1 MAVNYDF
8 SGWASRNNLRCSDGR
23 TIRRGAFKDNDGM
36 TVPLVW
42 NHDHNDPTNVL
53 GHALLENRDE
63 GTYAYCWLNDTDAG
77 QSVKELV
84 KHGDVKAL
92 SIYANHLKQNGG
104 DVLHGSIKEVS
115 VVLAGANPGAF
126 IDSVIVHSF
135 ESEEDEDGAIIYT
148 GEEISFK
155 HSEEETAEEEV
166 KEEEETPEEEEEKAE
181 ETEDSEEEEDE
192 EKKDMA
198 EDKNLEL
205 EHADGEGGETIQDV
219 FDTLTDKQKDAV
231 YAIVGMALEGD
242 DIEEG
247 DEVKHNAFDETY
259 NNDSEVLTHSE
270 MEEIFSDAKRYGSLK
285 ESVLQ
290 HGIDNIEVLF
300 PDAKLTGGI
309 QEIKRDDEWVAG
321 VMAGTT
327 HTPFS
332 RVKSMYANLTA
343 DEARARGYIKGKYK
357 KEEVFALLKR
367 EVTPTTIYKK
377 QKLDRDDL
385 IDITD
390 FDIVSY
396 MRGEMRSMLNEEIAR
411 AVLVSDG
418 RLPSS
423 EDKINEGNIIP
434 IWKDEDLYSVKV
446 NVEFAE
452 NDTDAAKAKKVIRAA
467 VKNRKQYKGS
477 GNPVLYTTE
486 DWLTEMLL
494 LEDLNQ
500 RVIYDSVDKL
510 ATAMRVSK
518 IVTVPVMENLV
529 RTSKSGDKF
538 DLIGIIVNL
547 KDYNIGADKGGAVNM
562 FDDFDIDYNAQKYL
576 IETRCSGALIKP
588 YSAMV
593 LETAHS
599 GSDESD
605 SE

>member
-8 SGWASRNNLRCSDGR
+8 SGWASRNNLKCSDGR

-77 QSVKELV
+77 QSVRELV

-155 HSEEETAEEEV
+155 HSEEETEEEV
-166 KEEEETPEEEEEKAE
+166 KEETETPEEEEEKAE

-192 EKKDMA
+192 EKKEMA

-205 EHADGEGGETIQDV
+205 EHAEGEGGETIQDV

-452 NDTDAAKAKKVIRAA
+452 DDTDAAKAKKVIRAA

>member
-166 KEEEETPEEEEEKAE
+166 KEEEETPEEEEE
-181 ETEDSEEEEDE
+181 TEDSEEEEDE

-231 YAIVGMALEGD
+231 YAIVGMALEGEGT
-242 DIEEG
+242 EEG

>member
-166 KEEEETPEEEEEKAE
+166 KEDEETPEEEEEKAE

-231 YAIVGMALEGD
+231 YAIVGMALEGEGT
-242 DIEEG
+242 EEG

-500 RVIYDSVDKL
+500 RVIYDSIDKL

>member
-148 GEEISFK
+148 GEEIAFK
-155 HSEEETAEEEV
+155 HSEEETEEEEV
-166 KEEEETPEEEEEKAE
+166 KEEEEAPEEEEEKAE

-231 YAIVGMALEGD
+231 YAIVGMALEGEGT
-242 DIEEG
+242 EEG